1 MIKGWVSRKEYLEHH
16 DPKLWIV
23 KGEGQPTLTG
33 VAGSA
38 QLREGVPQSK
48 RSNN

>member
-1 MIKGWVSRKEYLEHH
+1 MIKGWVRRDEYLEHH
-16 DPKLWIV
+16 DPKRWV
-23 KGEGQPTLTG
+23 VEKEDPPTLSG
-33 VAGSA
+33 VTGSA